1 VPGARYDAARGGGR
15 EPNVNRSPRMMID
28 PPLGEKVAHLCRPEG
43 YPELPARVE
52 AIETHMSWVF
62 LTDRFAYKLKKPV
75 RYDRLDFTTLSL
87 RRFYCEEE
95 VRLNRRLAAAVYVGT
110 LALTQDDSGA
120 LSLGGAGRPVEW
132 LVQMRRLPEPR
143 RLDHILSRRLVEREE
158 VTTVAHRLADFYA
171 HAHHVAVTGADFRA
185 RLTEG
190 IREDRRELERPEFGL
205 PTGRVRAAAANLL
218 DFLEKHG
225 ACFEARVREGRIV
238 EGHGDLRPEH
248 IYLSAEPAVV
258 DCLEFC
264 RELRELDPLDDLAF
278 LALECELL
286 GQPDV
291 GRWFLEIYERLSGD
305 RLCWPLVRFYRGY
318 RILRRA
324 KIAAWHLE
332 DPAAPDPARFAAKAT
347 RYLELA
353 EPAPDLGD
361 CAGSKAP
368 DGSPS

>member
-1 VPGARYDAARGGGR
+1 MRIRTILIAFLILLPGTAPGASRYD
-15 EPNVNRSPRMMID
+15 
-28 PPLGEKVAHLCRPEG
+28 LL
-43 YPELPARVE
+43 
-52 AIETHMSWVF
+52 
-62 LTDRFAYKLKKPV
+62 
-75 RYDRLDFTTLSL
+75 
-87 RRFYCEEE
+87 
-95 VRLNRRLAAAVYVGT
+95 
-110 LALTQDDSGA
+110 
-120 LSLGGAGRPVEW
+120 
-132 LVQMRRLPEPR
+132 
-143 RLDHILSRRLVEREE
+143 
-158 VTTVAHRLADFYA
+158 
-171 HAHHVAVTGADFRA
+171 
-185 RLTEG
+185 
-190 IREDRRELERPEFGL
+190 IRN
-205 PTGRVRAAAANLL
+205 GRVL
-218 DFLEKHG
+218 DG
-225 ACFEARVREGRIV
+225 TGNPWRQADIGVREGRIV

-291 GRWFLEIYERLSGD
+291 GRWFLEIYERLTSD